1 MDSTASSVMNLC
13 NGIVVVKW
21 SDSTKYTKYM
31 PDIVDSINLIPLHMP
46 ESGSQ
51 TQRTSTPA
59 SSVLGKLKNFVFKG
73 KQQLIEFSNLN
84 VNFKCLQELAERNR
98 CFNVSEE
105 ARGEYRNSRRNS
117 QRNSR

>member
-1 MDSTASSVMNLC
+1 
-13 NGIVVVKW
+13 
-21 SDSTKYTKYM
+21 
-31 PDIVDSINLIPLHMP
+31 MP

-98 CFNVSEE
+98 RFNVSEK
-105 ARGEYRNSRRNS
+105 ARGEYRDSHTC